1 MSMRNK
7 TVHNNSARAASPVRL
22 RRTAACSRRLFRGA
36 LAMMVLSLAACANM
50 AGIEPTAVLRDAPS
64 LGLADLTQGD
74 ATPDATPN
82 ANAAGQDSN
91 AVAPEWWREFGDQQ
105 LNGLIAQASQA
116 SHGNPSL
123 KLVQARLARARAAT
137 GAADAALLPQLN
149 GAVDLTHQLF
159 TQNGAVPPPLA
170 GTQRDSGTLQLSAGW
185 ELDFFGKYRAA
196 LDGAL
201 GTVKAAEADVQAAR
215 ILLDTHVA
223 RGYFQV
229 LRLNDQ
235 LVVARRTLAQREE
248 TLSLVR
254 DRVNAGL
261 DSRLELKQSEGALP
275 EARQQIEALL
285 EQQKLAGNALS
296 ALTGQTNGAVAL
308 VNRPLIAIKQIAIVT
323 SMPANLLGRRADIM
337 AARWRVEAARQDIG
351 SAKAQ
356 FYPNI
361 NLMAF
366 AGFSSIGL
374 NRLLDAGS
382 LQWGVGPALRLPLF
396 DGGRLRANLAGK
408 TADYDAAVESYNG
421 VVIDAIHDVADQLVS
436 VKSVARQQLEQQA
449 AQLAL
454 ETAFEISLQRYK
466 AGLGNYLNVLA
477 TETPL
482 LNQRRLAVDLTART
496 LDGQVALIRAIGGGY
511 QPEHGPDHEPGAGAA
526 AAAVAVAAATESTP
540 RFTPIQPA
548 SKQ

>member
-22 RRTAACSRRLFRGA
+22 RRTAACSRQLFRGA

-64 LGLADLTQGD
+64 LGLAYLTQGD
-74 ATPDATPN
+74 ATPGDATPG
-82 ANAAGQDSN
+82 ATAAGQDSN
-91 AVAPEWWREFGDQQ
+91 AVVPEWWREFGDQQ

-116 SHGNPSL
+116 SRGNPSL
-123 KLVQARLARARAAT
+123 QLVQARLARARAAS
-137 GAADAALLPQLN
+137 GVADAALLPQLN
-149 GAVDLTHQLF
+149 GAIDLTHQLF

-170 GTQRDSGTLQLSAGW
+170 GTQGDSGTLQLSAGW

-215 ILLDTHVA
+215 ILLGTHVA

-285 EQQKLAGNALS
+285 EQQKLAWNALS
-296 ALTGQTNGAVAL
+296 ALTGQPNGAVAL
-308 VNRPLIAIKQIAIVT
+308 VNRPLIAIKQIANVT

-408 TADYDAAVESYNG
+408 TADYDAAVESYNA

-454 ETAFEISLQRYK
+454 ESAFEISLQRYK

-482 LNQRRLAVDLTART
+482 LNQRRLAVDLTARA

-511 QPEHGPDHEPGAGAA
+511 QPEHGPDLEPGAA
-526 AAAVAVAAATESTP
+526 AAAAIAVAAAANSTP
-540 RFTPIQPA
+540 RFTPIQPV